1 MSTIDNPK
9 IIADLLKRRGR
20 DKFEGAQIT
29 IPDPRDMGF
38 TPPKTLLMGARFT
51 AETIWEYTSG
61 FGSKCWKLI
70 MGQYAN
76 SAMTEQEASAI
87 FLATANILPGSEC
100 RAILFRGE
108 LTELGREH
116 LAKFG

>member
-9 IIADLLKRRGR
+9 IIADILKRKGY
-20 DKFEGAQIT
+20 DKFEGADIT
-29 IPDPRDMGF
+29 IPNPRDMGF
-38 TPPKTLLMGARFT
+38 TPPKKLYMGPRHT
-51 AETIWEYTSG
+51 TETIWQYTSG
-61 FGSKCWKLI
+61 FGGTCWKLI
-70 MGQYAN
+70 YGLYQN
-76 SAMTEQEASAI
+76 GMTEQEASAS
-87 FLATANILPGSEC
+87 FLTTANILPGSEC